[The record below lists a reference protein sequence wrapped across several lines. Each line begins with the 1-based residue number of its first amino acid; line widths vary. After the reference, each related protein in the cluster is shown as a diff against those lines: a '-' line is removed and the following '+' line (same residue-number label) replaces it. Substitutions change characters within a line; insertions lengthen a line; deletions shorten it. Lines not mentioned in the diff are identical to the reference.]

1 MFGEITTVL
10 MLAGWAVKD
19 TLGSLKKQKE
29 ELVLELSY
37 NTFLSPCVYYL
48 SSILGLIRLIAR
60 S

>member
-37 NTFLSPCVYYL
+37 NTFLLPCIYYL
-48 SSILGLIRLIAR
+48 SSILG
-60 S
+60 